1 MSVVGLIPSQGIQ
14 VPMRQGKMAGKAG
27 TWDGSQSKILLGWAE
42 RSPSR
47 PKIELLVTRCGRAHF

>member
-1 MSVVGLIPSQGIQ
+1 MVGLIPSQGIQ

-27 TWDGSQSKILLGWAE
+27 TWDGSESKILLGWAE

-47 PKIELLVTRCGRAHF
+47 PEIELLVTRCGKVHL